1 MNGEMNLG
9 AAVNPYEREVD
20 RYLDERQLATEKAA
34 KKLFRPGDIVR
45 SDAFIGSFVVVQVD
59 GCRLRCVQLAELNFD
74 GSLRVTREER
84 GFGPGVFF

>member
-1 MNGEMNLG
+1 MNGEMNQG
-9 AAVNPYEREVD
+9 AAVTPYGSEVD
-20 RYLDERQLATEKAA
+20 RFLDERRLATEKAA

-45 SDAFIGSFVVVQVD
+45 SDALIGAFIVVQVD

-74 GSLRVTREER
+74 GSFMVTREER